1 MIRQYKREGMS
12 LRFFFFLCQ
21 GPLAITVISISS
33 GEARQITAGFL
44 GRSIL
49 GHILLKELLI
59 DEIFVSVD

>member
-33 GEARQITAGFL
+33 GEARQITAG
-44 GRSIL
+44 SIL